1 MNQQINL
8 ATREGISSVELFA
21 TFDSDIAGETFTF
34 AIHRHLSCSTHV
46 KVSELHTGMGVAEI
60 LVDGLIAT
68 ESPNFGESELASQGQ
83 SALEQLISNRGA
95 QSVANVLINNRL
107 VAQVLNERGQVH

>member
-8 ATREGISSVELFA
+8 ATRKGISSAELFT
-21 TFDSDIAGETFTF
+21 TFDSNIAGETFTF

-60 LVDGLIAT
+60 PFEGLVEA
-68 ESPNFGESELASQGQ
+68 ESPIFEGNELASQGQ
-83 SALEQLISNRGA
+83 NALELLISNRGE
-95 QSVANVLINNRL
+95 QSVANVLIKNRL
-107 VAQVLNERGQVH
+107 VAQVLNEREQMH